1 MIISRNPLVIMIPSI
16 VETLHLRL
24 LRVTRT
30 IAPLTRMEIAA
41 VPPIPPQTATVDMID
56 TPTPATLLETTTM
69 MIVDDLLW
77 IIAPIP
83 LGLIR
88 IGKIGSRAP

>member
-1 MIISRNPLVIMIPSI
+1 
-16 VETLHLRL
+16 
-24 LRVTRT
+24 
-30 IAPLTRMEIAA
+30 MEIAA